1 MIETRCLK
9 NVVIF
14 IQIILIFVMSRKI
27 INIYNDIAR
36 KYRARNSILYIKYY
50 INNGENL
57 DKKPID
63 LSLKNKKIAFC
74 TQLPFEILSFS
85 SHVDNEEINVI
96 SSDVE
101 MNESKFLCTKSEKN
115 SFYFKILGISNF
127 LEFHKQLKQEGK
139 IKSDDINEKLS
150 KYRELK
156 KMN

>member
-1 MIETRCLK
+1 MTNDLHIE
-9 NVVIF
+9 
-14 IQIILIFVMSRKI
+14 LIKGT
-27 INIYNDIAR
+27 
-36 KYRARNSILYIKYY
+36 KNSIPC
-50 INNGENL
+50 INNWKNL
-57 DKKPID
+57 RKKPID

-139 IKSDDINEKLS
+139 IKSDDINEELS
-150 KYRELK
+150 KHIELNK
-156 KMN
+156 NELAYKMI